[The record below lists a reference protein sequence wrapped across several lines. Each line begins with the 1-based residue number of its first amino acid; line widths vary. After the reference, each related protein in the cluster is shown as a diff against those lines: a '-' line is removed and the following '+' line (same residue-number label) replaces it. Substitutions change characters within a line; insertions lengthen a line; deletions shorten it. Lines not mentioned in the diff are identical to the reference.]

1 MSVLDGLFT
10 TPEDV
15 RKKQQQAI
23 KAMMLTNPSM
33 ARGMMTA
40 RGAAGMM
47 GLKTDEEREAMKLQE
62 LLKSTSMQDPQSLLA
77 LAKRLNER
85 GNTRQ
90 AIAIADRARTLQQ
103 AIDQKQRQATQDAQA
118 AEDRAF
124 RLSDAEWER
133 NHRTQN
139 VFESVKVPVYGK
151 DGTLLGYKSEQRQ
164 VTEHWNPETQEWERR
179 QATPSAGG
187 GSDLGQEVILMQNAL
202 NKKFGLPE
210 TPVDVERLDPL
221 TGKPVRTVEESEQIV
236 GTDAG
241 KPHGPLASL
250 PPKLLSKMIVK
261 YSDYSKKM
269 AAAHKKPMP
278 MKEWILQQLAAAK
291 AK

>member
-62 LLKSTSMQDPQSLLA
+62 LMKSTSMQDPQSLLA

-124 RLSDAEWER
+124 RLSDAEWKR

-139 VFESVKVPVYGK
+139 VYESVNVPVYGK
-151 DGTLLGYKSEQRQ
+151 DGSIIGYKSEQRQ
-164 VTEHWNPETQEWERR
+164 VTEHWNPETQKWERR
-179 QATPSAGG
+179 QASSSAGG
-187 GSDLGQEVILMQNAL
+187 PKDLGQEVILLQDEV
-202 NKKFGLPE
+202 NKSFGL
-210 TPVDVERLDPL
+210 PVDVERLDPL

-236 GTDAG
+236 GTPAG
-241 KPHGPLASL
+241 KPTSPLASL
-250 PPKLLSKMIVK
+250 PPALLSKMIEKYAQYLSQMVK
-261 YSDYSKKM
+261 
-269 AAAHKKPMP
+269 AHKKPMP
-278 MKEWILQQLAAAK
+278 QEEWIMTQLAAASK
-291 AK
+291 

>member
-164 VTEHWNPETQEWERR
+164 VTEHWNPETQKWERR
-179 QATPSAGG
+179 QASSSAGG
-187 GSDLGQEVILMQNAL
+187 GSDLGQEVILLQDEV
-202 NKKFGLPE
+202 NKSFGL
-210 TPVDVERLDPL
+210 PVDVERLDPL